1 MVLTE
6 NIAENR
12 QRAPL
17 GMKTTNAK
25 AKTPAPIGT
34 NKPERT
40 NRRTSTQKAKKIAP
54 LVPQSEPE
62 TAAKSVQDD
71 VPDIEYMPPKPKG
84 ESVQL

>member
-6 NIAENR
+6 DIAENR

-25 AKTPAPIGT
+25 AKTPAPIDT
-34 NKPERT
+34 SKPERT
-40 NRRTSTQKAKKIAP
+40 NRRTSMQKVKKIAP
-54 LVPQSEPE
+54 FVQQSEHE
-62 TAAKSVQDD
+62 TAAKSIQDD

-84 ESVQL
+84 ERLQL